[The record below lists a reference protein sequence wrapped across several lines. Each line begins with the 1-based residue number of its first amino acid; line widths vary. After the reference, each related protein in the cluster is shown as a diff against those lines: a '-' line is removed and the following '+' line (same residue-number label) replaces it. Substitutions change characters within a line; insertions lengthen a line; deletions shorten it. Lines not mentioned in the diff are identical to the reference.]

1 MAPAKTETEAVEAP
15 AKPRLRAR
23 YDDEVKAA
31 LKESLGLANPM
42 EVPRLTKIV
51 VNCGV
56 GRATQQASLLE
67 GAVNDLRIITG
78 QKPLVTKAKKSIA
91 GFKLREGNAI
101 GVKVTLRGDRMW
113 EFFDRL
119 ITLTIP
125 RIRDFRGLD
134 PDGFDGS
141 GNYNFGVTEQLIF
154 PEIDYDKVD
163 QVRGMDITI
172 VTSARTDDE
181 GRALL
186 RALGFPLRQLG
197 DTQGAG

>member
-1 MAPAKTETEAVEAP
+1 MAPPPEAGTIEAP
-15 AKPRLRAR
+15 PKPRLRAR
-23 YDDEVKAA
+23 YDDEVKAQ

-42 EVPRLTKIV
+42 EVPRLSKIV
-51 VNCGV
+51 INVGV
-56 GRATQQASLLE
+56 GKATQQASLLE
-67 GAVNDLRIITG
+67 GAVADLRVITG

-119 ITLTIP
+119 ITLAIP

-163 QVRGMDITI
+163 TVRGMNITI
-172 VTSARTDDE
+172 VTTARNNAE
-181 GRALL
+181 GKALL
-186 RALGFPLRQLG
+186 DAFNFPFRRSG
-197 DTQGAG
+197 ERT

>member
-1 MAPAKTETEAVEAP
+1 MAPPPEAGTIEAP
-15 AKPRLRAR
+15 PKPRLRAR
-23 YDDEVKAA
+23 YDDEVKAG

-51 VNCGV
+51 INVGV

-67 GAVNDLRIITG
+67 GAVADLRIITG
-78 QKPLVTKAKKSIA
+78 QTPLVTKAKKSIA

-119 ITLTIP
+119 VSLSIP
-125 RIRDFRGLD
+125 RIRDFRGLN
-134 PDGFDGS
+134 PRSFDGN
-141 GNYNFGVTEQLIF
+141 GNYTFGVTEQLIF

-163 QVRGMDITI
+163 TTRGMDITI

-186 RALGFPLRQLG
+186 AAFGFPFKREGQ
-197 DTQGAG
+197 Q